1 MVRTAHA
8 GSYST
13 NNKQS
18 LKQEIFLRV
27 DNLIAMAD
35 ILIVLSQRMQRTR
48 RRYGETTTHPQLVQ
62 RAQNIRQLEIEAEQ
76 IRSLFAEFVK
86 DSNAIS
92 EHVNIMHE
100 NFHALVEIFLGAR
113 EIANKKASKNKRL
126 RRFVWTLK
134 FVNAGIGAGAAFS
147 RISPMPAGLVA
158 SVALSAA
165 AVVIAAVTEA
175 IDKFR
180 EGKRRNAIT
189 APTI

>member
-1 MVRTAHA
+1 MGRTTHA
-8 GSYST
+8 GAHSADS
-13 NNKQS
+13 KQS
-18 LKQEIFLRV
+18 LKKEILLRV
-27 DNLIAMAD
+27 DNLIAMAN
-35 ILIVLSQRMQRTR
+35 ILIVLLQRMQRTR
-48 RRYGETTTHPQLVQ
+48 RRYEGATTHVQ
-62 RAQNIRQLEIEAEQ
+62 RAQNTRQLEIEAEQ
-76 IRSLFAEFVK
+76 IRSLFADLVK

-92 EHVNIMHE
+92 EHVNIMRE

-134 FVNAGIGAGAAFS
+134 IVNAGIGAGAAFS
-147 RISPMPAGLVA
+147 RISPMPAGLVV
-158 SVALSAA
+158 SITLSAA